1 MRSVGRLGK
10 DTAATGDWKV
20 RMSGERVTGQEL
32 SRNSA
37 EGGGGGR
44 AGEGQRPAGSS
55 RQVAGARG
63 GRSVAQDSRSAR
75 PPETRRRAQKS
86 SRRPGTRPGPSL
98 TTCLLERVTGPR
110 PPEPRAPPSS
120 KTALPTR
127 SRESREISRYR
138 PTGISRACS
147 GANMAAGGD
156 NHYFGTLKVCFVL
169 ALGSHGQREGEAS
182 LPRPVRLP

>member
-20 RMSGERVTGQEL
+20 RMSGERITGQEL

-37 EGGGGGR
+37 EGGSGRRGALGRWRAPGGGR
-44 AGEGQRPAGSS
+44 SA
-55 RQVAGARG
+55 
-63 GRSVAQDSRSAR
+63 AQDSRSAR

-120 KTALPTR
+120 TTALPTR

-147 GANMAAGGD
+147 GTNMAARED

-169 ALGSHGQREGEAS
+169 ALGSHGQREGEAR